1 MTKRDLGLEN
11 TENDVSSPGKRWKKD
26 VDNVQTP
33 LRKLKPDDYT
43 VGWICAIT
51 VEYVAAQEFLD
62 EEHEGPEDVSLHDNN
77 NYTLGSIGEHKVVIA
92 TLPFGEYG
100 IASAAAVARDM
111 MHSFPNIRIGLMVGI
126 GGGAPSE
133 HHDIR
138 LGDIVVSAPKNGHGG
153 LLQYDFGKNI
163 QDQEFLATGFLNQPP
178 IALRTALAGLQAQYE
193 RKGHRIEQA
202 VDSVLEKNKRLRRQY
217 KRPDQSSDRL
227 YATGIVH
234 PNTKESCVLTCDE
247 SELIA
252 RPERDED
259 EDDPAIHYGLIA
271 SANQLMKNAVL
282 RDKLAA
288 ENNVLCFEMEAA
300 GLMNHFPC
308 LVIRGIC
315 DYSDSHKNKEWQ
327 GYAAMVAAAY
337 AKDLLYRIAP
347 KSVTAEKRIIDVLSD
362 VQEAVHGVEKEV
374 HKLVHKQHSQ
384 EQRAILDWLTLVDY
398 APQHN
403 DFISRQQGGTGQWF
417 LESTQYK
424 TWLDTKGQTLFCPGI
439 PGAGKTIITAIVVNH
454 LFTHFRGDA
463 DIGIAYIYCNFRQQT
478 EQTAIRLLTN
488 LLKQLAQGQSHLSK
502 DIKDLF
508 GRHQESRTQPS
519 LGEVTAALQDITKKY
534 SRSFIV
540 IDALDECQ
548 ELGQLGLLDEVF
560 NLQTKTGVNILATS
574 RFSETIKKRFDG
586 CPTVEISA
594 TDGDILTYLN
604 GQISLRRSN
613 MINGDLQCKIST
625 QLTKASGGMFLLAMF
640 HIKEIMEQPTIGDIE
655 DVLQKLGSGMEG
667 LNELY
672 KQAIKRINDHP
683 EVTKRLAKR
692 ILIWITRAQRP
703 LSIVEIRHA
712 LAVREN
718 MLKFDLK
725 YMPDMEFLTSVCAGL
740 VTIDESSEII
750 RLVHYTTQE
759 FLQQTH
765 EEWFP
770 QGELYMTKVCATYLS
785 FDTFDNGPCQTGDE
799 LKERLNSNP
808 LYHYA
813 AHNWGNHARAA
824 ATISQQ
830 VIDLLECK
838 AKMEA
843 ASQILMAV
851 RPLKSSDLLSRFI
864 ERIPRELTR
873 LHLAAYF
880 GVETAV
886 GHFLR
891 KGDNPDLK
899 DTYGRTPLSWA
910 AENGHAAV
918 VALLLKTGQVD
929 AGSEDK
935 WNQTPLLYASANNYE
950 GTVELLLENGVNV
963 DSKNIHIDADAK
975 IIGAYS
981 GRTPLLYASA
991 NGYVAIVKLLLE
1003 KGASIDLRDMDGK
1016 TALAF
1021 AVEGGH
1027 EKTAQL
1033 LLDNGADVNIR
1044 DNNDRTPLSWAVSKR
1059 HEALFQLLLN
1069 RGTTIQP
1076 DDHYLTKSSWAI
1088 QQLRRGYH
1096 LEGDDA
1102 YTQTPL
1108 VRAIKENQII
1118 AAELLF
1124 DRGAD
1129 PNLRGSDQ
1137 RTPLSWAVELGHSAI
1152 VQLLLDKGADPNVKD
1167 STRRTPLSVAA
1178 EKGYTDI
1185 VQLLLDKG
1193 ADPNVEDF
1201 NKRTPLSVAAERG
1214 HASIFQLLLEKG
1226 VDPNLEGPDKR
1237 TPLSLA
1243 VEMGRVAIVQL
1254 LLDKGVEISYEDMD
1268 VSSLL
1273 LNSAEKGCID
1283 IIQHI
1288 LNKDAQCETS
1298 DLIMLDSLFQ
1308 AVEMGH
1314 IAIVQLLLDRG
1325 ADISHEATDVS
1336 LFPSNA
1342 FTERSMVIIQQI
1354 LDNDV
1359 QLGASAVVVPA
1370 LLLLAVEMG
1379 HTAIVELLLDRAAE
1393 IGLRNRQLW
1402 VPLLSGAIEVAT
1414 EFNHIVI
1421 VQLLIEHG
1429 HYI

>member
-1 MTKRDLGLEN
+1 MTKRDFALEN
-11 TENDVSSPGKRWKKD
+11 TQQDVSSPEKRWKKD
-26 VDNVQTP
+26 IDNVQTP

-62 EEHEGPEDVSLHDNN
+62 EEHEGPKNVSPHDNN
-77 NYTLGSIGEHKVVIA
+77 NYTLGSIGEHNVVIA
-92 TLPFGEYG
+92 TLPLGEYG
-100 IASAAAVARDM
+100 IASAATVARDM
-111 MHSFPNIRIGLMVGI
+111 MHSFPNVRIGLMVGI

-133 HHDIR
+133 QHDIR
-138 LGDIVVSAPKNGHGG
+138 LGDIVVSAPKNGNGG

-178 IALRTALAGLQAQYE
+178 VALRTALAGLQAQYE
-193 RKGHRIEQA
+193 RKGHRIEEA
-202 VDSVLEKNKRLRRQY
+202 VNSVFEKNKRLRRQY
-217 KRPDQSSDRL
+217 KKPDQSSDRL
-227 YATGIVH
+227 YPTGVVH
-234 PNTKESCVLTCDE
+234 PNTKENCVLTCDE
-247 SELIA
+247 SKLIV

-259 EDDPAIHYGLIA
+259 EDNPAIHYGLIA
-271 SANQLMKNAVL
+271 SANQLMKNALL

-288 ENNVLCFEMEAA
+288 EKDVLCFEMEAA

-308 LVIRGIC
+308 LIIRGIC

-347 KSVTAEKRIIDVLSD
+347 NSVTAEKRIIDVLS
-362 VQEAVHGVEKEV
+362 
-374 HKLVHKQHSQ
+374 
-384 EQRAILDWLTLVDY
+384 
-398 APQHN
+398 
-403 DFISRQQGGTGQWF
+403 
-417 LESTQYK
+417 
-424 TWLDTKGQTLFCPGI
+424 
-439 PGAGKTIITAIVVNH
+439 
-454 LFTHFRGDA
+454 
-463 DIGIAYIYCNFRQQT
+463 
-478 EQTAIRLLTN
+478 
-488 LLKQLAQGQSHLSK
+488 
-502 DIKDLF
+502 
-508 GRHQESRTQPS
+508 
-519 LGEVTAALQDITKKY
+519 
-534 SRSFIV
+534 
-540 IDALDECQ
+540 
-548 ELGQLGLLDEVF
+548 GLLDGVF
-560 NLQTKTGVNILATS
+560 DLQTKTGVNILATS
-574 RFSETIKKRFDG
+574 RFSESIKKQFDG

-613 MINGDLQCKIST
+613 MINGALQGKIST

-712 LAVREN
+712 LSVREK

-785 FDTFDNGPCQTGDE
+785 FDTFENGPCQTGDE
-799 LKERLNSNP
+799 LKERLDSNP

-813 AHNWGNHARAA
+813 AHNWGHHARAA

-910 AENGHAAV
+910 AENGHVAV

-935 WNQTPLLYASANNYE
+935 WNQTPLLYASANNHE
-950 GTVELLLENGVNV
+950 GIVELLLENGVNV
-963 DSKNIHIDADAK
+963 DSKNIDMDADAK

-991 NGYVAIVKLLLE
+991 NDYVTIVKLLLE
-1003 KGASIDLRDMDGK
+1003 KGASIDTRDMDGK

-1021 AVEGGH
+1021 AAEGGH
-1027 EKTAQL
+1027 ERTVQL

-1044 DNNDRTPLSWAVSKR
+1044 DNQDWTPLSWAVSKG
-1059 HEALFQLLLN
+1059 HEALVRLLLN

-1076 DDHYLTKSSWAI
+1076 DDHHLTELSWAI
-1088 QQLRRGYH
+1088 QHEDKLRIEILLRRGYH
-1096 LEGDDA
+1096 LEGSDV

-1108 VRAIKENQII
+1108 VSAIKENEII

-1124 DRGAD
+1124 DTGAD
-1129 PNLRGSDQ
+1129 PNLRGSDE
-1137 RTPLSWAVELGHSAI
+1137 RAPLSWAVELGHSAI

-1167 STRRTPLSVAA
+1167 STKRTPLSVAA

-1201 NKRTPLSVAAERG
+1201 DKRTPLSVAAERG
-1214 HASIFQLLLEKG
+1214 HATIFQLLLDKG
-1226 VDPNLEGPDKR
+1226 VDPTLEGPDKR

-1243 VEMGRVAIVQL
+1243 VEMGRVAIIQL
-1254 LLDKGVEISYEDMD
+1254 LLDKGVEISYEDTD

-1273 LNSAEKGCID
+1273 LNAAEKGCID

-1314 IAIVQLLLDRG
+1314 AAIVQLLLDRG
-1325 ADISHEATDVS
+1325 ADISHEATDFSV
-1336 LFPSNA
+1336 FPSNA
-1342 FTERSMVIIQQI
+1342 FTERSMVIVQQI
-1354 LDNDV
+1354 LDNDL
-1359 QLGASAVVVPA
+1359 QIGASAVVVPA

>member
-1 MTKRDLGLEN
+1 
-11 TENDVSSPGKRWKKD
+11 
-26 VDNVQTP
+26 
-33 LRKLKPDDYT
+33 
-43 VGWICAIT
+43 
-51 VEYVAAQEFLD
+51 
-62 EEHEGPEDVSLHDNN
+62 
-77 NYTLGSIGEHKVVIA
+77 
-92 TLPFGEYG
+92 
-100 IASAAAVARDM
+100 
-111 MHSFPNIRIGLMVGI
+111 
-126 GGGAPSE
+126 
-133 HHDIR
+133 
-138 LGDIVVSAPKNGHGG
+138 
-153 LLQYDFGKNI
+153 
-163 QDQEFLATGFLNQPP
+163 
-178 IALRTALAGLQAQYE
+178 
-193 RKGHRIEQA
+193 
-202 VDSVLEKNKRLRRQY
+202 
-217 KRPDQSSDRL
+217 
-227 YATGIVH
+227 
-234 PNTKESCVLTCDE
+234 
-247 SELIA
+247 
-252 RPERDED
+252 
-259 EDDPAIHYGLIA
+259 
-271 SANQLMKNAVL
+271 
-282 RDKLAA
+282 
-288 ENNVLCFEMEAA
+288 
-300 GLMNHFPC
+300 
-308 LVIRGIC
+308 
-315 DYSDSHKNKEWQ
+315 
-327 GYAAMVAAAY
+327 MVAAAY

-347 KSVTAEKRIIDVLSD
+347 NSVTAEKRIIDVLSD
-362 VQEAVHGVEKEV
+362 VQETVHGVEKEV

-403 DFISRQQGGTGQWF
+403 DFISRQQRGTGQWF

-454 LFTHFRGDA
+454 LLTHFQGHPK
-463 DIGIAYIYCNFRQQT
+463 IGFAYIYCNFRQQN

-488 LLKQLAQGQSHLSK
+488 LLKQLSQGQLHLPK
-502 DIKDLF
+502 TVKDLF
-508 GRHQESRTQPS
+508 DKHKETRTQPS
-519 LGEVTAALQDITKKY
+519 LGEVTAALQAITESY

-540 IDALDECQ
+540 VDALDECQ
-548 ELGQLGLLDEVF
+548 ELGQLGFLDGVF

-574 RFSETIKKRFDG
+574 RFSESIKKQFGG

-613 MINGDLQCKIST
+613 MINGDLQDKIST

-703 LSIVEIRHA
+703 LSIVEIQHA

-785 FDTFDNGPCQTGDE
+785 FDTFENGPCQTGDE
-799 LKERLNSNP
+799 LKERLNSNR

-813 AHNWGNHARAA
+813 AHNWGHHARAA

-851 RPLKSSDLLSRFI
+851 RPLKSSNLLSRFV

-910 AENGHAAV
+910 AENGHVAV

-935 WNQTPLLYASANNYE
+935 WNQTPLLYASANNHE
-950 GTVELLLENGVNV
+950 GIVELLLENGVNV
-963 DSKNIHIDADAK
+963 DSKNIDMDADSK

-1003 KGASIDLRDMDGK
+1003 KGASIDTRDMDGK
-1016 TALAF
+1016 TPLAF
-1021 AVEGGH
+1021 AAEGGH
-1027 EKTAQL
+1027 EGTVQL
-1033 LLDNGADVNIR
+1033 LLDNGADINIQ
-1044 DNNDRTPLSWAVSKR
+1044 DNNGWTPLSWAVSNG
-1059 HEALFQLLLN
+1059 HEALVRLLLN
-1069 RGTTIQP
+1069 RGATIQP
-1076 DDHYLTKSSWAI
+1076 DDRHVTELAWAI
-1088 QQLRRGYH
+1088 QHGDKLRIEILLRRGYH
-1096 LEGDDA
+1096 LEGSDV

-1108 VRAIKENQII
+1108 VSAIKENQIV

-1129 PNLRGSDQ
+1129 PNLRGSDE
-1137 RTPLSWAVELGHSAI
+1137 RAPLSWAVELGHSAI

-1185 VQLLLDKG
+1185 IQLLLDKG
-1193 ADPNVEDF
+1193 ADPTVEDF

-1214 HASIFQLLLEKG
+1214 HATIFQLLLDKG

-1237 TPLSLA
+1237 TPLLLA

-1254 LLDKGVEISYEDMD
+1254 LLDKGVEISYEDTD

-1273 LNSAEKGCID
+1273 LNSVENGCID

-1298 DLIMLDSLFQ
+1298 DLIMLDSLFL
-1308 AVEMGH
+1308 AVELGRT
-1314 IAIVQLLLDRG
+1314 AIVQLLLDRG

-1336 LFPSNA
+1336 VFPSNA

-1359 QLGASAVVVPA
+1359 QIGASAVVIPA